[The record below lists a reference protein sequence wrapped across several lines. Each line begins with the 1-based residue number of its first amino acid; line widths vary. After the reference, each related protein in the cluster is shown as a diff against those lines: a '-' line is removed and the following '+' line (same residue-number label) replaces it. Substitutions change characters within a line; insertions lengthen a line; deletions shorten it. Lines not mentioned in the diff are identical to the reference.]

1 MGGPLQTQSSG
12 DAIFIPNAWWHAVE
26 ALGGPAVSISARGVT
41 FCEGIAFLMLG
52 LQAMKG
58 CRILDGRHPD
68 SLDERQY
75 FW

>member
-1 MGGPLQTQSSG
+1 MGGHFHRHFGTQIAG

-52 LQAMKG
+52 LMG
-58 CRILDGRHPD
+58 GWRILDDFGF
-68 SLDERQY
+68 LEV
-75 FW
+75 